1 MSSENKFQT
10 VPEYISTFPKDVQDN
25 LETIRR
31 TIKEAVP
38 EAEEVISYQLPA
50 FKFHGMLIYFSAY
63 KDHYS
68 LSFPPPFTIFDV
80 FKEDLSPYEKSK
92 TTIKFSKD
100 KSIPIELISALVKYR
115 AKENLEIQEKK
126 KKK

>member
-1 MSSENKFQT
+1 MTSKIKFQT
-10 VPEYISTFPKDVQDN
+10 IDEYIGIFPKDVQES
-25 LETIRR
+25 LEKIRETIK
-31 TIKEAVP
+31 IAEP

-50 FKFHGMLIYFSAY
+50 FQFHGMLIYFSAY

-80 FKEDLSPYEKSK
+80 FKQELSPYEVSK
-92 TTIKFSKD
+92 TTIKLPMD
-100 KSIPIELISALVKYR
+100 KPIPLKLVSEIVKYR
-115 AKENLEIQEKK
+115 AKENLEKQKK